1 MLFLS
6 ARRLEKGT
14 SVTVVTDVPAIFSV
28 GRLVTSGL
36 PQPGYAVARDS
47 RMAVAAVRITSST
60 MSGWES
66 IGT

>member
-14 SVTVVTDVPAIFSV
+14 AVTVVNDVHAIFSV

-36 PQPGYAVARDS
+36 PQPRYPVARDS
-47 RMAVAAVRITSST
+47 
-60 MSGWES
+60 
-66 IGT
+66 